1 MGFTSRSQLSRRQ
14 AQPTA
19 SHMAGDDLERPSYQS
34 KSYQTGL
41 PLWCQ
46 FAKKAQLDKDMGS
59 NNLEHQKKTLLPK
72 LWDYFKSLIYLYHI
86 ELGGNKKLMSCVLV
100 RGECGVWTN
109 HNVEMMQWLECR
121 LWVQILDSAPW
132 LWHLEQVTNF
142 SMLQFPHLCNGDN
155 NNAHFRVVCEGLDF
169 CLAHGRSL
177 HVIIL

>member
-121 LWVQILDSAPW
+121 LWVQILDSLLPDCGIW
-132 LWHLEQVTNF
+132 SKLQTSLCF
-142 SMLQFPHLCNGDN
+142 S
-155 NNAHFRVVCEGLDF
+155 
-169 CLAHGRSL
+169 SL
-177 HVIIL
+177 ICVMGIIIMPTSEWYVKA

>member
-34 KSYQTGL
+34 TSYQIGL
-41 PLWCQ
+41 PLWCL

-100 RGECGVWTN
+100 RAECSVWTN
-109 HNVEMMQWLECR
+109 HNVEMMQWLECS
-121 LWVQILDSAPW
+121 LWVQILDSLLPGCGTWSKLQTYPCFSSLICVMGIIIMPTSEWYVKA
-132 LWHLEQVTNF
+132 LTFVWHMVGIY
-142 SMLQFPHLCNGDN
+142 ML
-155 NNAHFRVVCEGLDF
+155 
-169 CLAHGRSL
+169 
-177 HVIIL
+177 